1 MVENHITL
9 GETKDETQE
18 EEHGDRAQGRERE
31 GKRYDREEG
40 TPRNK
45 TQRPDQRSGNIN

>member
-1 MVENHITL
+1 METHDRQ